1 MVTVVLLVLGAVTG
15 FVSAGT
21 PSRVSGT
28 INVWVVPE
36 GADAMHDLAQ
46 SFMREYPSVRV
57 QVTPLSWEILY
68 ARILQ
73 DVSAGTGAF
82 DVATWDVMTAGSV
95 ARGMLDLEQFG
106 RQNPDLVLPGH
117 DPSDF
122 DPIAWKTAGLW
133 EGKNIGFPFYLNTM
147 FLYYRKDLFNDPNL
161 KSQFRQKYGYE
172 LTVPDTWQKAR
183 DVAEFFTR
191 RSNRSSPTEYGI
203 ALMFPRTHTTFYE
216 FLIFFGPYRRS
227 EAGLKKFGPIN
238 FEYGDYFTSDLKPA
252 FDSPEG
258 VAAINT
264 IKSLLP
270 FSPDPLGSD
279 YGETIEYFARG
290 LVAMVPQWGAA
301 WASFKAAEALRPA
314 DQRVGVALMPGGH
327 SVSGNW
333 GLGVNA
339 SSKNPAAAYV
349 FAQYATSKAADKAK
363 FLKFGLLPTRTSTLN
378 DPEVKA
384 ADPRM
389 AVLSQIV
396 ATQTHR
402 PRIPE
407 EPRLEDVA
415 VGTLTE
421 ILLGSVPAEQALR
434 QLAQEWMKILG
445 R

>member
-1 MVTVVLLVLGAVTG
+1 MASLTAWAGA
-15 FVSAGT
+15 
-21 PSRVSGT
+21 PPVSGT
-28 INVWVVPE
+28 LNVWVVPE
-36 GADAMHDLAQ
+36 GADAMYDLAQ

-82 DVATWDVMTAGSV
+82 DVATWDVMTAGAVS
-95 ARGMLDLEQFG
+95 RGMLDLQQYG
-106 RQNPDLVLPGH
+106 RQHPEYVLPGH
-117 DPSDF
+117 DPQDF
-122 DPIAWKTAGLW
+122 DPIAWRTAGLW

-147 FLYYRKDLFNDPNL
+147 FLYYRKDLFEDPKL
-161 KSQFRQKYGYE
+161 KAQFRQRYGYD
-172 LTVPDTWQKAR
+172 LTVPDTWAKAR
-183 DVAEFFTR
+183 DVAKFFTR
-191 RSNRSSPTEYGI
+191 RTNPSSPTEYGI

-216 FLIFFGPYRRS
+216 FLLFFGPYRRS
-227 EAGLKKFGPIN
+227 PAGLQKFGDIN
-238 FEYGDYFTSDLKPA
+238 FEYGDYFTADLKPA

-258 VAAINT
+258 VAAIDT

-279 YGETIEYFARG
+279 YGETIEYFSRG

-301 WASFKAAEALRPA
+301 WASFKASEVLAPAERK
-314 DQRVGVALMPGGH
+314 VGVATMPGGH

-339 SSKNPAAAYV
+339 SSKNPGAAYL

-363 FLKFGLLPTRTSTLN
+363 FMKFGLLPTRTSTLQ

-384 ADPRM
+384 ADLRM
-389 AVLSQIV
+389 AVLADIV

-421 ILLGSVPAEQALR
+421 ILLGSVPAEQGLR
-434 QLAQEWMKILG
+434 RLAQEWMKILG

>member
-1 MVTVVLLVLGAVTG
+1 MAVVVMALLASGAVAG
-15 FVSAGT
+15 SA
-21 PSRVSGT
+21 PVSGT
-28 INVWVVPE
+28 LNVWVVPE
-36 GADAMHDLAQ
+36 GADAMYDLAQ

-73 DVSAGTGAF
+73 DVASGTGAF
-82 DVATWDVMTAGSV
+82 DVATWDVMTAGAVS
-95 ARGMLDLEQFG
+95 RGMLDLEQFG
-106 RQNPDLVLPGH
+106 REHPEFVLPGH
-117 DPSDF
+117 DPADF
-122 DPIAWKTAGLW
+122 DPIAWRTAGLW

-147 FLYYRKDLFNDPNL
+147 FLYYRKDLFEEPNL
-161 KSQFRQKYGYE
+161 KAQFHQRYGYD
-172 LTVPDTWQKAR
+172 LKVPETWAEAR

-191 RSNRSSPTEYGI
+191 RSNPSSPTEYGI

-216 FLIFFGPYRRS
+216 FLLFFGPYRRS
-227 EAGLKKFGPIN
+227 ETGLQKFGPVN
-238 FEYGDYFTSDLKPA
+238 FEYGDYFTADLRPA
-252 FDSPEG
+252 FDGPEG
-258 VAAINT
+258 VAAIDT

-301 WASFKAAEALRPA
+301 WASFQASDALAPA
-314 DQRVGVALMPGGH
+314 LQKVGVATMPGGH

-339 SSKNPAAAYV
+339 SSRNPGAAYL
-349 FAQYATSKAADKAK
+349 FAQYATSRAADKGK
-363 FLKFGLLPTRTSTLN
+363 FLKFGLLPTRSSTLE
-378 DPEVKA
+378 DPEVRT

-389 AVLSQIV
+389 AVLGEIV

-415 VGTLTE
+415 VGTFTE
-421 ILLGSVPAEQALR
+421 ILLGSVPAEQGLR
-434 QLAQEWMKILG
+434 RLGEEWMRILG